1 MTKPIVLLPDEGE
14 SASLGASTVRFLAQ
28 QADADAL
35 AVTEGLLAPGFPGAR
50 PHTHERTYDA
60 YYVLE
65 GTVLFLLGNEE
76 VSAPAGS
83 FVLVPPGVRHMF
95 SNPGHEPARIL
106 NVTQPAGLEQYLKE
120 AAQLPSPGPADLAAI
135 AAKYDFRPAG

>member
-1 MTKPIVLLPDEGE
+1 MKPIVLLPGEGE
-14 SASLGASTVRFLAQ
+14 TASLGASTVRFLAQ

-60 YYVLE
+60 YYILE

-120 AAQLPSPGPADLAAI
+120 AAELPAVDPAALAEI
-135 AAKYDFRPAG
+135 AARYDFKPAG

>member
-1 MTKPIVLLPDEGE
+1 MKPIVLLPDEGE
-14 SASLGASTVRFLAQ
+14 TVSLGANTVRFLAQ
-28 QADADAL
+28 HVDDDAL
-35 AVTEGLLAPGFPGAR
+35 SVTEGELAPGFPGAR

-83 FVLVPPGVRHMF
+83 FVLVPAGVVHTF

-106 NVTQPAGLEQYLKE
+106 NVNRPGGLEQYLKE
-120 AAQLPSPGPADLAAI
+120 AAELPGADPVAMAEI
-135 AAKYDFRPAG
+135 AGRYDFRPAG